1 MERNAGGTLE
11 SVTVNQ
17 KHMTLPLDGKAIRAT
32 IDRVSDWTKLKP
44 KILLDTGEI
53 DKALT
58 SLPLTRDT
66 FIESLE
72 NMDETP
78 LPLGTFTSML
88 FLG

>member
-1 MERNAGGTLE
+1 
-11 SVTVNQ
+11 
-17 KHMTLPLDGKAIRAT
+17 MTLPLDGKAIRAT
-32 IDRVSDWTKLKP
+32 IDMVSDWTKLKP

-58 SLPLTRDT
+58 SMPLSRDT

>member
-1 MERNAGGTLE
+1 MI
-11 SVTVNQ
+11 
-17 KHMTLPLDGKAIRAT
+17 LPLDGKAIRAT

-53 DKALT
+53 DKVLA

-72 NMDETP
+72 NMDDTP
-78 LPLGTFTSML
+78 LPLETFASML